1 MGPIA
6 ITDLKNLGDDDKEE
20 WERKTCIKFA
30 LANQFW
36 QNKNRY
42 FQESS
47 WVSCRNKTMAHQ
59 VQD

>member
-30 LANQFW
+30 LANQF
-36 QNKNRY
+36 
-42 FQESS
+42 
-47 WVSCRNKTMAHQ
+47 
-59 VQD
+59 